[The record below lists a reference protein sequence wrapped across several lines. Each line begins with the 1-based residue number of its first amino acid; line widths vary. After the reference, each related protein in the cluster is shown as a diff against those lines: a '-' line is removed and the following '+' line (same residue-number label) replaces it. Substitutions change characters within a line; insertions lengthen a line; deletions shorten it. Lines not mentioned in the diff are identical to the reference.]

1 MLHALLVASGRRSL
15 LFLAAVVPTPLAV
28 AQVSTAFDTS
38 VTVSSNTLTEFDA
51 LVASPGGTYHGAL
64 VEWIDPAPTPPF
76 GFQPDRVFL
85 VKLDANGGVIWSRQ
99 ATTTNPGTL
108 VVASDAAGNSA
119 IAGGSG
125 LIDAFA
131 PDGTPRWSAT
141 VPSCSSLVRGG
152 LALLPGGGAVVA
164 YLSGGT
170 SWRVTTLG
178 PTGSVV
184 SSNVVATISGFLL
197 FPTISA
203 RADGSVAGYTSTNV
217 FLVDAAGAVA
227 WSVPHGLSQP
237 RAVDS
242 GPAGEV
248 VVAGIASSGFASAS
262 VFEPTGVLRWSHALS
277 GPSSSSYVAA
287 DFDPWGGVG
296 LAGSET
302 SGGIDTTNGLATAI
316 AANGTVLWTRT
327 FAGPAGF
334 QDAFDRVVVGRSGD
348 VHALGFS
355 KVSTAS
361 IGAFRLAHASWD
373 RDGTALWQRVDP
385 GPDFEEGS
393 AYVEGTDG
401 TLVSAG
407 VVLGNQFLPQGIA
420 NVPSGA
426 ALLGLRPEIRATCF
440 GDGVVAACPC
450 GNASTPGAREGCRNS
465 TGRGARLTA
474 TGHPSVAADTL
485 QFTVVGTTVGAP
497 SLFFQGSTT
506 VASAPFGDGLRCAGG
521 LQVRLYVKAAA
532 PDTASAPIAG
542 DASVS
547 ARAAAAGDVLAPGTT
562 RTYQV
567 AYRDTDLA
575 FCAAPI
581 GGLLNASNALTVVW
595 TP

>member
-1 MLHALLVASGRRSL
+1 MRYPTFVRFVRRSTGL
-15 LFLAAVVPTPLAV
+15 LAWCAALPVAV
-28 AQVSTAFDTS
+28 AQVTTAFD
-38 VTVSSNTLTEFDA
+38 VSIGVSANPLTEFDA

-64 VEWIDPAPTPPF
+64 VEWIDPAPTPPI

-85 VKLDANGGVIWSRQ
+85 VKLDASGAVIWSRQ

-119 IAGGSG
+119 IAGGFG

-131 PDGTPRWSAT
+131 SDGTPRWSAT

-164 YLSGGT
+164 YQSGGN

-217 FLVDAAGAVA
+217 FLVTPAGTVA

-237 RAVDS
+237 RVVDS
-242 GPAGEV
+242 GPAGEI

-262 VFEPTGVLRWSHALS
+262 VFEPTGTLRWSQALS
-277 GPSSSSYVAA
+277 GPSSSSWVAA
-287 DFDPWGGVG
+287 DFDPWGGVA

-302 SGGIDTTNGLATAI
+302 SGGIDTTDGIATAI
-316 AANGTVLWTRT
+316 GADGTVLWTRT

-334 QDAFDRVVVGRSGD
+334 QDALDRVVVSRAGD
-348 VHALGFS
+348 VHAVGFS

-373 RDGTALWQRVDP
+373 RDGVVLWQRVDA
-385 GPDFEEGS
+385 GPDFEEAS
-393 AYVEGTDG
+393 SCVEGTDG

-407 VVLGNQFLPQGIA
+407 VLLGNQFLPQGIA

-426 ALLGLRPEIRATCF
+426 TLLGLRPDVRATCF
-440 GDGVVAACPC
+440 GDGLAAACPC
-450 GNASTPGAREGCRNS
+450 GNTSAGGAREGCRNS

-474 TGHPSVAADTL
+474 SGHPSVSADTL
-485 QFTVVGTTVGAP
+485 RFTVVGTTVGAP
-497 SLFFQGSTT
+497 SLFFQGSAP

-532 PDTASAPIAG
+532 PDTATAPLG
-542 DASVS
+542 SDASVS
-547 ARAAAAGDVLAPGTT
+547 ARSALAGDALAAGTT

-567 AYRDTDLA
+567 AYRDTDPL
-575 FCAAPI
+575 FCAAPA
-581 GGLLNASNALTVVW
+581 GAFLNASSALVVVW
-595 TP
+595 VP